1 MTDLVESFMQIL
13 KGEPLS
19 LALCA
24 MNLILLWF
32 LNKQFNAFTKARSEI
47 SQTIVTWQKETQ
59 EIMAACVSKEV
70 MQMVLAALER
80 DRETYRAMLPS
91 FDSRA
96 SQEIKLPETP
106 LEQP

>member
-1 MTDLVESFMQIL
+1 MTGLVESFMQIL

-47 SQTIVTWQKETQ
+47 SQTIVVWQKETQ
-59 EIMAACVSKEV
+59 AIMASCVSKEV
-70 MQMVLAALER
+70 MEMILKALER

-91 FDSRA
+91 FGLSA
-96 SQEIKLPETP
+96 SQETKLPEIP
-106 LEQP
+106 IEKS